1 MAHKINL
8 TPNIFSLPKAEILHL
23 KNWGGLINI
32 PLSCPRDKVQNIS
45 EFINNTRN
53 QGKKTIEKKSS

>member
-1 MAHKINL
+1 MALKINL

-32 PLSCPRDKVQNIS
+32 PLSYPREVQNIS

-53 QGKKTIEKKSS
+53 QGKKMIEKKSS